1 MPNGKGMI
9 VREGFRV
16 ILPLAAITAALAAA
30 GFSRTAGFFFLLT
43 AFTLWFF
50 RNPERVVPDEDKVV
64 VSPADG
70 RILKIEAIEEPSY
83 LRAKCIKISIFMN
96 IFDVHVNRIPYAG
109 KIDQIVYKKG
119 AFLSANLDKASE
131 QNERNIVVLTTLEGK
146 RIVFIQIAGIIARR
160 IVSWIKPGQDLRRG
174 ERFGLIC
181 FGSRLELF
189 LPADSRI
196 VVKPGD
202 RVTAGS
208 TKMGYLS

>member
-1 MPNGKGMI
+1 MI

-16 ILPLAAITAALAAA
+16 ILPLAAITAILAAV
-30 GFSRTAGFFFLLT
+30 GLSRTAGFFFLLT

-50 RNPERVVPDEDKVV
+50 RNPERTIPDEDKVV

-70 RILKIEAIEEPSY
+70 KVLKIEMIEESSF
-83 LRAKCIKISIFMN
+83 LKERCVKISIFMN
-96 IFDVHVNRIPYAG
+96 IFDVHVNRAPYAG
-109 KIDQIVYKKG
+109 TIDNVDYRKG

-131 QNERNIVVLTTLEGK
+131 ENERNIVLLRTPEGK
-146 RIVFIQIAGIIARR
+146 RMLFIQIAGIIARR
-160 IVSWIKPGQDLRRG
+160 IVSWVHPGQSVARG

-196 VVKPGD
+196 TIKPGD

-208 TKMGYLS
+208 TRVGYLS